1 MPILNNRPPKWGKT
15 MDDFAALI
23 GGLHGFSIAL
33 GLGIGLVGGF
43 VFAMLTY
50 RFYGRNFR
58 NTFDQLSDD
67 MKAAFKGLTSEA
79 LASSQQELVS
89 LADRE
94 LGKKTEQHSTE
105 LESKKELIDT
115 TLEHMSQT
123 LKTVPTELEKNQ
135 KNVSDVL
142 DKSAEQLKESN
153 QNYLNQ
159 LTEKAATQSKAH
171 NKELESKKEL
181 IDQRLTD
188 MDVKL
193 GKVEQLVQ
201 DLQTDRKAQYSALGQ
216 QLQSLTTTTA
226 SLQKALADNRERGR
240 WGERIAEDIL
250 RWMGLIEG
258 VHYDKQLTTG
268 EGTRPDFTFHLPNHM
283 ILNMDVKFPLDN
295 YERYHNAD
303 NETERQDFSEK
314 FLRDVNSRVAE
325 IQKRDYI
332 NADTVDCVLVF
343 IPNEQIYRFIHEQD
357 HSIIDSALRQKVI
370 LCSPLTLYIV
380 LALIRQA
387 AQNFNVE
394 RKSREIVSIVNEIRG
409 EWGKYTE
416 KMQQLEN
423 TFGTMQKRFHELTF
437 TRTRALDR
445 RFGRVEGLLESNDM
459 SENAE
464 TEMPQ
469 LPDGPSK
476 TTDDLPF

>member
-1 MPILNNRPPKWGKT
+1 

-94 LGKKTEQHSTE
+94 LGKKTVQHSTE
-105 LESKKELIDT
+105 LESKKELIDS
-115 TLEHMSQT
+115 TLAHMSET
-123 LKTVPTELEKNQ
+123 LKTVPSELEKNQ
-135 KNVSDVL
+135 KQVSETL

-159 LTEKAATQSKAH
+159 LTDKAETQTKAH
-171 NKELESKKEL
+171 NKELETKKEL

-216 QLQSLTTTTA
+216 QLQGLTTTTA
-226 SLQKALADNRERGR
+226 SLQKALADNRARGQ
-240 WGERIAEDIL
+240 WGERMAEDML
-250 RWMGLIEG
+250 NFMGLVEGINYIKQSAIEA
-258 VHYDKQLTTG
+258 
-268 EGTRPDFTFHLPNHM
+268 GTRPDFTFLFPNQKS
-283 ILNMDVKFPLDN
+283 LNMDAKFPLDN
-295 YERYHNAD
+295 YLRYIEAD
-303 NETERQDFSEK
+303 NDAERKEFSQK
-314 FLRDVNSRVAE
+314 FLRDVNQRVTE

-332 NADTVDCVLVF
+332 AAGTLDCVLIF
-343 IPNEQIYRFIHEQD
+343 IPNEQVYRFIYEEDQR
-357 HSIIDSALRQKVI
+357 IIDNALKQKVI
-370 LCSPLTLYIV
+370 MCSPLTLYVV
-380 LALIRQA
+380 LAVIRQA
-387 AQNFNVE
+387 AQNFNIE
-394 RKSREIVSIVNEIRG
+394 QRSQEIVDVVNDIRQ
-409 EWGKYTE
+409 EWDKYTGQMD
-416 KMQQLEN
+416 KLER
-423 TFGTMQKRFHELTF
+423 RFKGMHDDFHALTG
-437 TRTRALDR
+437 TRTRQLDR
-445 RFGRVEGLLESNDM
+445 KFVKIDNVTRSNEQLAGD
-459 SENAE
+459 
-464 TEMPQ
+464 EMHLPQ
-469 LPDGPSK
+469 LPDGPVK